1 MDHYLPWIIAGPD
14 CETITRNLLNGEVL
28 VSYLDCVNGFLGAY
42 IFRYIK
48 LYILNKAMLLY
59 LDKAIFKKKTAK
71 INSKKNDIIKKRKN
85 HWKKIIK
92 SHISGK
98 GLLCKI

>member
-1 MDHYLPWIIAGPD
+1 MPWIIAGPD

-59 LDKAIFKKKTAK
+59 LDKAIFLKKKTAK

-85 HWKKIIK
+85 H
-92 SHISGK
+92 
-98 GLLCKI
+98 